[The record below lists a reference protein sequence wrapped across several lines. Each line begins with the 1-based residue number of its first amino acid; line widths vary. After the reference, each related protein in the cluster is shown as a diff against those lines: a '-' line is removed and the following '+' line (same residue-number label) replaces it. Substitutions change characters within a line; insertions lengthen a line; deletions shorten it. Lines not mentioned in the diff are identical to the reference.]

1 MMMEGMALVF
11 LVVALVLAG
20 LLAAAIYVGVRGGLG
35 WRRHGDEDARQTL
48 DRRFAA
54 GEIDGDDYH
63 ERLAALRSV
72 QSGERRG

>member
-1 MMMEGMALVF
+1 MMMEGMALV

-54 GEIDGDDYH
+54 GEIDGDEYH
-63 ERLAALRSV
+63 ERMAALRSV